1 MALDRYEW
9 LERLA
14 AAVPEDALVMSTYIG
29 AVSFEWAHLTKE
41 HPRSA
46 HLGQMG
52 DVVGLALGLA
62 LALPHRRVVCLD
74 GDGSVLMELG
84 QLVAV
89 GQEAPD
95 NLVVFVVDNAAYES
109 IGSGEKGPR
118 PTATAR
124 TADLS
129 GLAAAAGVPYTATV
143 DTMDRLDEEIRLAF
157 TEPGCRFINV
167 RTEPGPAKVPP
178 RQADGFEDKY
188 RFVRYV
194 ERLEGIQILRL
205 ARQDRQLMADEGDRA
220 GAIPSRGPSH

>member
-1 MALDRYEW
+1 MAVERYDL

-14 AAVPEDALVMSTYIG
+14 AKVPDDALVMATYIG
-29 AVSFEWAHLTKE
+29 AVSFEWAAITGE

-62 LALPHRRVVCLD
+62 LALPHRQVVCLD

-89 GQEAPD
+89 GQEQPE
-95 NLVVFVVDNAAYES
+95 NLLVVVVDNECYES
-109 IGSGEKGPR
+109 IGWGPDGRR

-124 TADLS
+124 HTD
-129 GLAAAAGVPYTATV
+129 LAAIAAGAGIRESTTV
-143 DTMDRLDEEIRLAF
+143 HTLDELDRELERSFA
-157 TEPGCRFINV
+157 TRACRFLV
-167 RTEPGPAKVPP
+167 VKTLPGHARVAP
-178 RQADGFEDKY
+178 RQTDGFEDKY

-194 ERLEGIQILRL
+194 EQLEGKAILGL
-205 ARQDRQLMADEGDRA
+205 ARQDRQLMSGAAADPAVTRPA
-220 GAIPSRGPSH
+220 GS